1 MRDPRGQTPPHSSES
16 EGPESGLTS
25 AEHYACALHE
35 VGNALTVILGWL
47 DVAAGSE
54 SLPDARAA
62 IAIAREHARR
72 GQIMTRRAIGAEVPS
87 SHEQR
92 TAGHLVDFAAT
103 SVQPQAAAQGVTLRT
118 KVGPGTS
125 GSVQGDEVVLQILTN
140 LLLNG
145 IAFSCAGSSV
155 LVEVERRGQSYV
167 FTVSDE
173 GPGIP
178 APRRAA
184 LFQAPKSTRSGGVG
198 IGLPHSRHLAREAG
212 GDLAL
217 VPSAKGA
224 RFELVWPLAATGSS
238 LRASLAPE
246 SATHLADARVLVI
259 EDDSALST
267 LVELSFGAR
276 GAEVIVAPDLVA
288 LDAIVSG
295 RPVLDLV
302 LLDLSPVGGELE
314 TTLNSLARIAP
325 HAPIVLMSGQPTG
338 VPAEAEGRVECW
350 VRKPFDME
358 ELIRTARDVLA
369 RRRT

>member
-1 MRDPRGQTPPHSSES
+1 
-16 EGPESGLTS
+16 
-25 AEHYACALHE
+25 
-35 VGNALTVILGWL
+35 VILGWL

-54 SLPDARAA
+54 SLPDTRAA

-87 SHEQR
+87 SHEER
-92 TAGHLVDFAAT
+92 TAGHLVDFAVT
-103 SVQPQAAAQGVTLRT
+103 SVQPQAGAHGVTLRT

-145 IAFSCAGSSV
+145 IAFSSAGSSV

-167 FTVSDE
+167 FNVSDE

-224 RFELVWPLAATGSS
+224 RFELVWPLAAASSS

-259 EDDSALST
+259 EDDTALST

-276 GAEVIVAPDLVA
+276 GAEVIVASDLVA
-288 LDAIVSG
+288 LDAILAG

-314 TTLNSLARIAP
+314 TTLNALARIAP

-358 ELIRTARDVLA
+358 ELIRTARDLLA
-369 RRRT
+369 RRRA